1 MIGAAVLRTIRFEEL
16 LGCGVKIEQGLFT
29 FDRLGILNPASLSID
44 VRSINRQRLS
54 AFGLRPFGRYDASP
68 VGPKRCC

>member
-54 AFGLRPFGRYDASP
+54 AFGLSDVMTRVP
-68 VGPKRCC
+68 